1 MTRKDYEALASIIRM
16 TTVAGAVQ
24 DMGGMKVLGRNDFVL
39 ELCAYLKRDN
49 SNFDTDRFLEAVEP
63 NYKKSRRLD

>member
-16 TTVAGAVQ
+16 TTVN
-24 DMGGMKVLGRNDFVL
+24 MSGMKVLGRNDFVL
-39 ELCAYLKRDN
+39 ELCSFLKRDN

-63 NYKKSRRLD
+63 NYKKRRRLD